1 MTDQTKDV
9 PLDEQTGRRQ
19 AIKHASSVEA
29 SDTEDGHV
37 LRWHWHH
44 VPSER
49 EEAFPSAIVQ
59 VGAAKG
65 TRRRPRAFG
74 LAEHRTFLASRAGRA
89 LSKGPAELRARR
101 FGLAKGL
108 QLELVEAL
116 NKGRVLRDTRPAGH
130 SGNFLRFPFV
140 KAKCC
145 LPGKVRNLSWE

>member
-9 PLDEQTGRRQ
+9 PLDEQTGRKQ
-19 AIKHASSVEA
+19 AIKHTSSVEA

-37 LRWHWHH
+37 LRRHRHH
-44 VPSER
+44 IPGER
-49 EEAFPSAIVQ
+49 KEAFPSATVQ
-59 VGAAKG
+59 IGAAKG

-89 LSKGPAELRARR
+89 LPKGLAELRARR

-116 NKGRVLRDTRPAGH
+116 NKGRVMRDTRPAGH
-130 SGNFLRFPFV
+130 RSNFLRFPFV
-140 KAKCC
+140 KPKCC
-145 LPGKVRNLSWE
+145 LPGKLRNLSRE